1 MKGKAPGRFKFTLK
15 DGYKFNC
22 CIVVDVMYLDGKP
35 VLYVVDEATAFQ
47 AAKFLRDMS
56 AKSTWDTLRVC

>member
-1 MKGKAPGRFKFTLK
+1 
-15 DGYKFNC
+15 
-22 CIVVDVMYLDGKP
+22 MYLEGKP
-35 VLYVVDEATAFQ
+35 VLYVVNEATAFQ